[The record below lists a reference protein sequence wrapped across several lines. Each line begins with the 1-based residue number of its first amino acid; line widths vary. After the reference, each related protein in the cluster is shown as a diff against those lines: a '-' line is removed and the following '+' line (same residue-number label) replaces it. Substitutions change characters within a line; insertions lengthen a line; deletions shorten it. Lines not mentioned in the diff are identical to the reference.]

1 LSLEGGDKTEG
12 SLGRGDEGK
21 KKQKNN
27 IDVQHNKNNKKL
39 FEKYLKLFQVFLLN
53 FGRKILR
60 NKRWTNVQK

>member
-1 LSLEGGDKTEG
+1 VIKPRGVWGEGMRE
-12 SLGRGDEGK
+12 

-53 FGRKILR
+53 FGQNGKILR
-60 NKRWTNVQK
+60 N